1 MPGPVFPG
9 KNMPQKRKEK
19 SLFSVAPQGISG
31 IFRKKARL
39 APFFGKKPAEENAPP
54 AFPRLMRA
62 PEKNGARCGTPLPG
76 AGAARHARKSPGQAR
91 PQAAPRKKLLPPR
104 MPCRRE
110 TMRHAAF
117 PKAIP
122 TGAAEKRRSRML
134 PVSCRGIRPALCASA
149 FPPPH
154 GRPETAASPPA
165 SPGPAEAGL
174 SPRCRTAR
182 RRSSSPQKSRPSQG
196 LQLHAFPA
204 APLFFGNDAAWK
216 AHPGKAAFLRFFPA
230 EARLFRPWTEQNAGK
245 LRKNVIFS

>member
-1 MPGPVFPG
+1 
-9 KNMPQKRKEK
+9 
-19 SLFSVAPQGISG
+19 
-31 IFRKKARL
+31 
-39 APFFGKKPAEENAPP
+39 
-54 AFPRLMRA
+54 
-62 PEKNGARCGTPLPG
+62 
-76 AGAARHARKSPGQAR
+76 
-91 PQAAPRKKLLPPR
+91 
-104 MPCRRE
+104 
-110 TMRHAAF
+110 MRHAAF

-149 FPPPH
+149 FPCTAATQKNTPH
-154 GRPETAASPPA
+154 GRPETEASPPA

-245 LRKNVIFS
+245 LRKNVIFQLTLVFNFTNTALSLPRGAARSACTASCGPAAALPSSRGRNDSRNPCPEFEKEFHFYIEEEPCLR